1 MKISWHL
8 LVEEYRNNLG
18 LLGWGTLKQFGKH
31 KDFDFIAWVIQ
42 GFWDSLDNIWSFGIV
57 WGFLVGRG
65 GGVGG
70 GGYWNSLEFL
80 GLSVWEQFWLI
91 QGFWESFLEQL
102 RNFKLG
108 VLKQSE

>member
-42 GFWDSLDNIWSFGIV
+42 GF
-57 WGFLVGRG
+57 
-65 GGVGG
+65 
-70 GGYWNSLEFL
+70 
-80 GLSVWEQFWLI
+80 
-91 QGFWESFLEQL
+91 
-102 RNFKLG
+102 
-108 VLKQSE
+108 

>member
-1 MKISWHL
+1 MEFWNS
-8 LVEEYRNNLG
+8 LG
-18 LLGWGTLKQFGKH
+18 FFGW
-31 KDFDFIAWVIQ
+31 A
-42 GFWDSLDNIWSFGIV
+42 
-57 WGFLVGRG
+57 RG
-65 GGVGG
+65 GGGG

>member
-8 LVEEYRNNLG
+8 LVEKYRNNLG

-57 WGFLVGRG
+57 WGFLVGRW
-65 GGVGG
+65 G

>member
-65 GGVGG
+65 GG
-70 GGYWNSLEFL
+70 GYWNSLEFL